1 MLSSW
6 IVYHF
11 IQTDRDTGD
20 TISHAIPVLI
30 LFSISLLGLK
40 VALTKDQISF
50 QWIWIGFFFEENIIP
65 MNAITEL
72 RVVRYTFLEGGL
84 GYGIRYSTKYGNV
97 HNVRGNVGIS
107 IKTKKSKL
115 LLGIQKE
122 KATRAFIFEN
132 FPKILLKDPEND

>member
-6 IVYHF
+6 ISYHF
-11 IQTDRDTGD
+11 IQTDRDAGD
-20 TISHAIPVLI
+20 TISHAIPVLF
-30 LFSISLLGLK
+30 LFSLSLLGLK

-65 MNAITEL
+65 IDAITEL
-72 RVVRYTFLEGGL
+72 KVVKYNFFEGGW
-84 GYGIRYSTKYGNV
+84 GYGIRYSTKYGDV

-122 KATRAFIFEN
+122 KATKAFIFEN
-132 FPKILLKDPEND
+132 FSKTLFKDPENE